1 MEPADAPD
9 VVVEQPPGK
18 TWMDRFQALFEV
30 ILLAGLI
37 SSLLASL
44 PFTMNEA
51 GRESLFANVR
61 VLSGYILLESGITF
75 LLLFFI
81 LKAHRETLGDFGLS
95 WQRWRSNVIWG
106 LAIVPVLFSLN
117 LVIALLFQ
125 IFFPTHFMDR
135 NPLIDLIR
143 TPQDLGIFVG
153 TALIAGGI
161 KEELQRAFI
170 LRRFQSHLGGAGLG
184 LVLWS
189 TVFGLGHYVQG
200 AQGVIAAALF
210 GLMFG
215 IAYLARGSLIVPV
228 VAHGAYDTAALL
240 GSWFFSSPR

>member
-9 VVVEQPPGK
+9 VVVEQPPPK
-18 TWMDRFQALFEV
+18 TWVDRVQAFFEV
-30 ILLAGLI
+30 MLLAGLI

-44 PFTMNEA
+44 PFSMSAA
-51 GRESLFANVR
+51 GRESLLANIR
-61 VLSGYILLESGITF
+61 VLSGYILLESGFTF
-75 LLLFFI
+75 LLLFLI
-81 LKAHRETLGDFGLS
+81 MKAHRETLRDFGLS
-95 WQRWRSNVIWG
+95 WQHWRSNAVWG
-106 LAIVPVLFSLN
+106 LAIVPVLFFLN
-117 LVIALLFQ
+117 LIITLLFQ
-125 IFFPTHFMDR
+125 IFFPSYFMDR
-135 NPLIDLIR
+135 NPLIDLIQ

-170 LRRFQSHLGGAGLG
+170 LRRFRSHLGGAGLG
-184 LVLWS
+184 LILWS

-200 AQGVIAAALF
+200 AQGMIAAALF

-228 VAHGAYDTAALL
+228 IAHGAYDTVALL
-240 GSWFFSSPR
+240 GSWFFSSPP